1 MLIKNSKE
9 KMETLTQEIE
19 NKSNENEQL
28 WEEIGEREEFIMNTS
43 ILSMTNDLEKIKNE
57 NEELWDNFFEKEA
70 DRQSL
75 QENTDVLSKQK
86 LELHK
91 KVSKFNKK
99 FEKKGKILIRQQTKI
114 EIDNFESEK
123 NDLIAQIN
131 NLENINDFLE
141 GDTIKTFENGRY
153 TNEVRECC
161 MQLITEGNVSLNKI
175 PIVINSVLKNLSGK
189 LPERLP
195 SKSLLS
201 SRLMVEA
208 K

>member
-86 LELHK
+86 LDLHK
-91 KVSKFNKK
+91 KVSKLNKK
-99 FEKKGKILIRQQTKI
+99 IKKKGK
-114 EIDNFESEK
+114 N
-123 NDLIAQIN
+123 AVN
-131 NLENINDFLE
+131 N
-141 GDTIKTFENGRY
+141 R
-153 TNEVRECC
+153 
-161 MQLITEGNVSLNKI
+161 
-175 PIVINSVLKNLSGK
+175 GK
-189 LPERLP
+189 CQF
-195 SKSLLS
+195 K
-201 SRLMVEA
+201 
-208 K
+208 